1 MNNSSRCIPS
11 LICYTNSH
19 RLFGENSL
27 SSLKQ
32 NLLTS
37 YNNLSRLIG
46 FDYSEKYEEEIK
58 YTFQDF
64 DNINDYKF
72 NIYLGNKIK
81 NINNSD
87 FVISDFLYL
96 INEYFFEK
104 EKIYYS
110 NASISVPDFF
120 SKDQKEKIK
129 LICESINLKDIEIYN
144 ESSAITMYYG
154 YTKYKDTFVEQKNK
168 VDPTIEKYVLFIDS
182 GYSKTS
188 FILSKFKYN
197 EFKVVNVDYLPNIGG
212 RNFDNLIFD
221 YCIQKNKINKE
232 DVTIKM
238 KYRLLEEIRKKRI
251 QLSLNDEINISVD
264 AFYEDEDLQ
273 IILKK
278 TQFENLIQDLVKE
291 IDNKLIEV
299 IKYSKSKSI
308 IIDFVE
314 IAGEL
319 MRTPVLQKLISDKN
333 LNVSKTLLIDE
344 CASVGASFLRS
355 FYSGYFPFTHLK
367 KFINYNDENIT
378 SNYNKNE
385 TLMNTINNYI
395 NKQKDTDSIYDIF
408 INKKSGISKY
418 FYRIKSQIEE
428 NENNELLK
436 EIHILDKKI
445 RNSKDME
452 ELHKIEK
459 RLNEIYYILNSD
471 EQNDISENNIIEDKK
486 TKEEEKIE
494 VKKDKLEKGTKNEIE
509 ERVVHEKKV
518 KKIEIEKLIEAK
530 KEEKEKEEE
539 FYKEKIDIN
548 I

>member
-1 MNNSSRCIPS
+1 MNLNEKTKNEYLNGNEIPINLGINIGALKTVYSLFSKINGKFVTHVLLMNNSSRCIPS
-11 LICYTNSH
+11 LMCYTNSH
-19 RLFGENSL
+19 RLFGDNSL

-32 NLLTS
+32 NLSTS

-72 NIYLGNKIK
+72 NIYLDNKIK

-87 FVISDFLYL
+87 FIISDFLYL

-110 NASISVPDFF
+110 NTSISVPDFF

-168 VDPTIEKYVLFIDS
+168 VEPTIEKNVLFIDS

-278 TQFENLIQDLVKE
+278 TQFENLIKDLVKE

-299 IKYSKSKSI
+299 IKYSKSKGI

-319 MRTPVLQKLISDKN
+319 MRTPALQK
-333 LNVSKTLLIDE
+333 
-344 CASVGASFLRS
+344 
-355 FYSGYFPFTHLK
+355 
-367 KFINYNDENIT
+367 
-378 SNYNKNE
+378 
-385 TLMNTINNYI
+385 
-395 NKQKDTDSIYDIF
+395 
-408 INKKSGISKY
+408 
-418 FYRIKSQIEE
+418 
-428 NENNELLK
+428 
-436 EIHILDKKI
+436 
-445 RNSKDME
+445 
-452 ELHKIEK
+452 
-459 RLNEIYYILNSD
+459 
-471 EQNDISENNIIEDKK
+471 
-486 TKEEEKIE
+486 
-494 VKKDKLEKGTKNEIE
+494 
-509 ERVVHEKKV
+509 
-518 KKIEIEKLIEAK
+518 
-530 KEEKEKEEE
+530 
-539 FYKEKIDIN
+539 
-548 I
+548 

>member
-1 MNNSSRCIPS
+1 MDLNEKTKNEYLNGNEIPINLGINIGALKTVYSLFSKINGKFVTHVLLMNNSSRCIPS
-11 LICYTNSH
+11 LMCYTNSH
-19 RLFGENSL
+19 RLFGANSL

-58 YTFQDF
+58 YAFQDF
-64 DNINDYKF
+64 NEVNDYKF
-72 NIYLGNKIK
+72 NTYLDNKIK
-81 NINNSD
+81 NIKYSD
-87 FVISDFLYL
+87 FIISDFLYL

-110 NASISVPDFF
+110 NTSISVPDFF

-129 LICESINLKDIEIYN
+129 LICESINLKDVEIYN

-197 EFKVVNVDYLPNIGG
+197 EFKVVYVDCLPNIGG

-221 YCIQKNKINKE
+221 YCLKENKINKE

-278 TQFENLIQDLVKE
+278 TQFENLIKDLVKE

-299 IKYSKSKSI
+299 IKYSKSKGI

-319 MRTPVLQKLISDKN
+319 MRTPALQKLISDKN

-344 CASVGASFLRS
+344 CVSVGASLLRS
-355 FYSGYFPFTHLK
+355 FYSGYFPITHLK

-378 SNYNKNE
+378 INYNKNE
-385 TLMNTINNYI
+385 TLMNTIKHYI
-395 NKQKDTDSIYDIF
+395 KKQKETDSIYDIF
-408 INKKSGISKY
+408 INKKSSISKY

-428 NENNELLK
+428 NEDNELLN
-436 EIHILDKKI
+436 EIHILDKRI
-445 RNSKDME
+445 RNSKNME
-452 ELHKIEK
+452 ELSKIENK
-459 RLNEIYYILNSD
+459 LNEMDNKLNSGK
-471 EQNDISENNIIEDKK
+471 EKLNDIYENNIIEDNKK
-486 TKEEEKIE
+486 NEEEKIQI
-494 VKKDKLEKGTKNEIE
+494 KK
-509 ERVVHEKKV
+509 R
-518 KKIEIEKLIEAK
+518 
-530 KEEKEKEEE
+530 
-539 FYKEKIDIN
+539 
-548 I
+548 